1 MWGLALFR
9 EVSRCRD
16 LELSG
21 QVEVVARILGHAVVV
36 ARSWGSLWVPILCVC
51 VGRLAAFASACC
63 GVTFGGRCLPAPP
76 PRA

>member
-9 EVSRCRD
+9 EVSRCP
-16 LELSG
+16 ELG
-21 QVEVVARILGHAVVV
+21 LFGHAVVVARSSGLVEVV

-51 VGRLAAFASACC
+51 VGRLA
-63 GVTFGGRCLPAPP
+63 LPPAAGSLWGAGKHLPP